1 MIKVTDIVSDILKT
15 DELVSESMRAG
26 LLNLSAYAAKIH
38 SQVENLTKKPVKKG
52 TIVVA
57 LSRIAGNKE
66 NLKPALKPDIKLSN
80 IAIRSSLSA
89 VIFDKTADIQRKLA
103 VLHPF
108 QISINEIFGISE
120 GPNEITLIYDE
131 KAQEKI
137 QKSFSTE
144 AKFEFNDLVAIT
156 VQYAEEYAIMPNI
169 YYVLLSALAAKR
181 INIFDMIATYTEI
194 SFIVRRENME
204 EALNALNTYFVKPA

>member
-1 MIKVTDIVSDILKT
+1 MIKVTDIVLDILKT
-15 DELVSESMRAG
+15 DELASESMQAG
-26 LLNLSAYAAKIH
+26 LLNLSAYAQKIH

-57 LSRIAGNKE
+57 LSRLAASSRELKTP
-66 NLKPALKPDIKLSN
+66 LKPEIKLSN

-144 AKFEFNDLVAIT
+144 AKFEFKDLVAIT
-156 VQYAEEYAIMPNI
+156 VQYTQEYAKMPNI

-181 INIFDMIATYTEI
+181 INIFDMITTYTEI
-194 SFIVRRENME
+194 SFIIKKENME
-204 EALNALNTYFVKPA
+204 DALKALNVYFAKSS